1 MNIQIRT
8 KKTEGKAYLHST
20 IRCRDTGSS
29 HFNLLMQVDIKKWLE
44 CSKTERKKANYLDGM
59 NYTHKIQEIENG
71 LKVLRRY
78 HKCTKEEVNKLIENV
93 VLHDV
98 REEMIKKE
106 EAKSKMESEK
116 RKMFRVYAQNYINEM
131 QCGRR
136 RTIKNKPYAKATILH
151 WKQAIDKVL
160 DFHKKYPFSW
170 DDINQSL
177 IGMFITYL
185 EADKLNPTSI
195 QKLMKD
201 LKKLINDAEIEGI
214 HENFRARNLNYTMEV
229 RESDK
234 STQIYLTTEEL
245 QGLYNMELSGTDEIV
260 RDIFLIG
267 CFTGQRVSDYGRIEP
282 EWVGE
287 TRNGVRV
294 IRLQQKKTGHNV
306 CVPIVGNQLETLLKK
321 YNYRVPKISEA
332 EINRRIKDICERL
345 SASIPS
351 LADKEKTTIK
361 KHEKHALYTNKE
373 GGRKLFEINEKGEC
387 IKPKWAMVASHTAR
401 RTCITNMYLAR
412 KSDGT
417 PKYTIGEMMHVSGHK
432 TETQFRGYIKCSL
445 NEYAEM
451 VAAANGNAVDNLF

>member
-8 KKTEGKAYLHST
+8 KKTEGKAYLHTT
-20 IRCRDTGSS
+20 IRCGGTAH
-29 HFNLLMQVDIKKWLE
+29 HFNLLMQVDIKKWIE
-44 CSKTERKKANYLDGM
+44 CSKTERKMANFLDSM

-71 LKVLRRY
+71 LKVLKKY
-78 HKCTKEEVNKLIENV
+78 HKCTKEEVDKLIENT

-98 REEMIKKE
+98 REEMIKRE
-106 EAKSKMESEK
+106 ETKSKLESEK
-116 RKMFRVYAQNYINEM
+116 RKRFREYVKNYIKGMES
-131 QCGRR
+131 GER
-136 RTIKNKPYAKATILH
+136 RTTKNKLYSKGTLLH
-151 WKQAIDKVL
+151 WRQVVDKVL

-170 DDINQSL
+170 DDINQRL
-177 IGMFITYL
+177 IVRFIDYL
-185 EADKLNPTSI
+185 EKDDLSKQNI

-201 LKKLINDAEIEGI
+201 FKKLIKDAEIEGI

-245 QGLYNMELSGTDEIV
+245 QGLYDMELSGTDEIV

-282 EWVGE
+282 EWVGT

-345 SASIPS
+345 SVSIPS
-351 LADKEKTTIK
+351 LAVKEKTMLK
-361 KHEKHALYTNKE
+361 KHEKNALYTNKD
-373 GGRKLFEINEKGEC
+373 GGRKLFEINERGEC

-401 RTCITNMYLAR
+401 RTCITNMYLAT
-412 KSDGT
+412 KPDGS
-417 PKYTIGEMMHVSGHK
+417 PKYTLAQRMSVSGHK
-432 TETQFRGYIKCSL
+432 TEGQYINYIKCSL
-445 NEYAEM
+445 DEYAEM
-451 VAAANGNAVDNLF
+451 VAAANDTNEDNLF